1 MEALQLSK
9 TKQEVCPL
17 NGDLTEYIAC
27 CRTRAQVFVGAAC
40 GDEFQATGCWWHW
53 IESINRVQCTLVSQT
68 TPTGWWQQR
77 NCWEPSLDRC
87 RLRRSCYNFGGQQ
100 ILAGVVL
107 LQERVDLV
115 LQRLQEQ
122 AYGSNIFLQK
132 AFFMLRSTKRLGTII
147 LRRWHQVTSTGLP
160 RRPYLICEYIHKLRQ
175 IINDNKYPFISI

>member
-1 MEALQLSK
+1 MVIWQNTLHVAGPELRFLLVQLVVMSSK
-9 TKQEVCPL
+9 QQVADGIEL
-17 NGDLTEYIAC
+17 SQSTECNAPWY
-27 CRTRAQVFVGAAC
+27 QK
-40 GDEFQATGCWWHW
+40 
-53 IESINRVQCTLVSQT
+53 T